1 MKINAFINLFKQRQK
16 PLLAILVDPDKF
28 NPELIRLA
36 DRSATSCILLGGS
49 KLNNGSI
56 HQTAKQIKQLSRKPL
71 FLFPGDEHQ
80 LTPLANGTL
89 LPLLLSGRNADYL
102 GGKQVLMAP
111 TIKKMKLEVTPIGYL
126 LIEGGK
132 PSATEIVTRTQPM
145 AVKPIAPI
153 AATALACEQMGCL
166 AVYLEA
172 GSGAKKTVNT
182 AIIRKV
188 KSMLTI
194 PVIAG
199 GGVDSLSK
207 AQALISAGADMV
219 VVGNALEK
227 DVSLLQAL
235 NPIFK
240 TRS

>member
-1 MKINAFINLFKQRQK
+1 MKVDAFINLFKQRQK
-16 PLLAILVDPDKF
+16 AMLAVLVDPDKF
-28 NPELIRLA
+28 NPDLIRMVEHS
-36 DRSATSCILLGGS
+36 SASCILLGGS
-49 KLNNGSI
+49 RLNNGNI
-56 HQTAKQIKQLSRKPL
+56 AQCAKRIKELTRKPL

-80 LTPLANGTL
+80 LTPLADGTL

-111 TIKKMKLEVTPIGYL
+111 TIRKMKLTATPIGYIL
-126 LIEGGK
+126 VDGGK
-132 PSATEIVTRTQPM
+132 PSATEIVTGTKPM
-145 AVKPIAPI
+145 SAKSTAPI
-153 AATALACEQMGCL
+153 ANTALACEYMGCL
-166 AVYLEA
+166 AVYVEA

-182 AIIRKV
+182 AVIKRL
-188 KSMLTI
+188 KSVLTI
-194 PVIAG
+194 PLIAG
-199 GGVDSLSK
+199 GGVDSVVK
-207 AQALISAGADMV
+207 AQALISAGANMI